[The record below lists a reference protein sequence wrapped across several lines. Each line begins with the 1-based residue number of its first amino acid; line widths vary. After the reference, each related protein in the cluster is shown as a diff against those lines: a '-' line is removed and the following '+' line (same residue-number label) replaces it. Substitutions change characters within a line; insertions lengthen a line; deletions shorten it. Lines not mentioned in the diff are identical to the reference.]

1 MADTNSEK
9 TEKDINYQRI
19 YYVEPND
26 VFDEKDKQITP
37 SYEDFCISFNLIIT
51 QYERLKKSFH
61 TSSEGEEESKKEYII
76 RWGKTKKEMEASSKY
91 GSVLQGKRSFSVN
104 NNGKLEPDD
113 KYNYLT
119 TYYTDI
125 SHDSYKEGTEI
136 EGLGVES
143 VQISYESWYTPTVV
157 IKFVDVRGSALF
169 GREEAI
175 HIGENLQAENL
186 FGAFFTMPYPL
197 FRLQVKG
204 FLGKPVTYQLCC
216 SNFKGEFN
224 STTGNFEA
232 TATFLGYSW
241 SLMTDI
247 PFLYLV
253 AAPYATYI
261 GHDYWE
267 RHKNSEDWGL
277 WDGNNEPT
285 LPPPTLYDFTK
296 NIDAAQNKTDFNG
309 SAEQREEQS
318 SIENEL
324 TILSNIKENLAEF
337 EKQFEALVHNKYLNV
352 DFDNTDKKKQIL
364 LFSNEDSVTVTEDAK
379 EAYKNLYSSLKDYE
393 DGGYSTVEIGT
404 DKMPNGWASEE
415 FSDDTMTFYK
425 RFIKD
430 SNNKIKAL
438 ANNGKAISGLTNE
451 NFSNITYNG
460 KQGKLCSAM
469 VQKLIETIN
478 NNNKNNNNN
487 GNNNGVICD
496 YCNLIDF
503 SNLYQLAEDA
513 EKDRNNRKIKLA
525 EEIQSYANENIVELL
540 NGSNGEGGFKPY
552 IGNVYK
558 IIMCHLETFCHIM
571 FDSAEEI
578 KKQYDNGERTAA
590 ALGIRGANA
599 NNDNT
604 PPTEDKGFPS
614 TDLKKSETNDN
625 IVAWPAL
632 FGAQTKSC
640 GYVSDLKNVYG
651 WPGDSNIVEYPA
663 KFIEVKVVYALQE
676 GVQMLAETREQLD
689 SGTTIYGFPITP
701 SDFIINGTIFSKAN
715 INNYTDLSGYLA
727 IRMTNIIGV
736 MCGNNISNTLA
747 EEIGR
752 MDSYNLYLAWQ
763 SAIRFKEITN
773 GMTVDYLLDIMYSIG
788 NDAYNAYGIENK
800 REGTYRFQFETQK
813 KIKYNDNGRHPFFK
827 DENGRARYIHFY
839 DRNDVAYTPA
849 VLKPFK
855 NYTGSSDRR
864 NYDFYYDMSDQNEPF
879 FCPNFTDADV
889 FNEDPEGPEYDGK
902 TQSTG
907 WLYTARDTEIDYA
920 LLEDS
925 LYKYNNQ
932 YMCYIVTDESKIKGI
947 KSKYDEIKSNK
958 ISIADDNVTDDFT
971 EFLNTFYKIGEEEKT
986 KYLKPYRS
994 ILDYG
999 LGNIFKFST
1008 AIVEEAAYEAY
1019 QKVQVYNSNGWKLRT
1034 RENEVK
1040 DMDISKAVIDNFFIY
1055 YKGYIGVNL
1064 FTCPF
1069 YYVQNSIANDDIR
1082 LKVKALLFL
1091 HTFLYTIKNNGDFIH
1106 LNIFSKDKK
1115 TGCIEEVPKAY
1126 LLLIGGLLW
1135 RQRQK
1140 NDPILFSEKN
1150 LTFQSCDK
1158 HHTLF
1163 HLFKKANGQY
1173 GYYMGVENTSNQDF
1187 YNVPI
1192 KKFVG
1197 DSVDLN
1203 VGNQLISL
1211 FEDFAKTTFND
1222 IANNYELKN
1231 TTTNRGKR
1239 ITVDYMGNN
1248 FIADFNAYYKV
1259 LSHAEKLQNS
1269 LKKILDK
1276 ELDKTNKFNDKFN
1289 EREILIGAIPIA
1301 VTSIGSNNRI
1311 FGTDINFDKT
1321 ILKNYQELITQY
1333 KKTKK
1338 EIDEKYF
1345 VKLENIIKGDKGTSN
1360 FVGKYFLCDILKEQ
1374 DYSAIAYLNTVDQNT
1389 QNILKD
1395 LYLETY
1401 LICDGCYTNSSTA
1414 KKSIY
1419 LNKNLMTSYLK
1430 GFVDSCNKITGQEV
1444 TSISD
1449 GTETF
1454 EVSEQTLKNKDLS
1467 IAIYYY
1473 LKNLWDKWLITS
1485 NTDEFDVSNFF
1496 DENFIFIDSF
1506 YKNTYNALAIN
1517 CEEFLQTYTGLSKE
1531 GSLFNFLADICA
1543 KHRCIFLPVPDFV
1556 GFNGKKEQDI
1566 EAMKQLFRP
1575 IPYNSMDGYENNNKF
1590 IVMYTYPPSS
1600 KKDESNG
1607 YYSDSYDLFKNKSL
1621 TTVAEALFSKADCVD
1636 GEGNTHFDKSEKPIT
1651 RYGYNVPS
1659 FGVSFGRQNNHIFKS
1674 LKLSM
1679 ENPMM
1684 TEQAMKAQWN
1694 ICLKAGNSQHTIAFI
1709 GQDTFNVF
1717 CNYSYTITIEMM
1729 GNAQI
1734 APLMYF
1740 QLTNVPLWS
1749 GTYMIFKVTHS
1760 MTSGNMT
1767 TTITAMKMAKFATP
1781 FNEKFFIINPVQSIS
1796 SDGSGYSNDCVGDAT
1811 DYDTEQERHGEKTSL
1826 SMDTKI
1832 GKFYKLKDLTITNC
1846 KDNVPGTR
1854 DVERLKLFCQD
1865 IIDPLR
1871 KECDNQ
1877 HITFRFTSVYRT
1889 LTTNRKCANSTA
1901 KNSDHLF
1908 GLAADIQTGNNGK
1921 EDTLKLLNLIKK
1933 MICDGKLTEVRQLIF
1948 ETKKSQTYWV
1958 HIARRRPEIEND
1970 KKNEYLNY
1978 VGNKYTK
1985 DTNNCQ

>member
-1 MADTNSEK
+1 MDYNNSEN
-9 TEKDINYQRI
+9 TEKKIDYQRI

-61 TSSEGEEESKKEYII
+61 TSSEGEEEEGKKEYII

-91 GSVLQGKRSFSVN
+91 GSVLQGKRSLSLN
-104 NNGKLEPDD
+104 NETKKIEPDD

-267 RHKNSEDWGL
+267 RHKNSEEWGL

-324 TILSNIKENLAEF
+324 TILSSIKENIAEF
-337 EKQFEALVHNKYLNV
+337 EKQFEALVNNNFLNV
-352 DFDNTDKKKQIL
+352 EFDNTDKKKQIL
-364 LFSNEDSVTVTEDAK
+364 LFSKASTVTVTDVAK
-379 EAYKNLYSSLKDYE
+379 EAYKNLYSSLKEYE
-393 DGGYSTVEIGT
+393 EGGYSTAEIGT
-404 DKMPNGWASEE
+404 DKMPNGWVSKE
-415 FSDDTMTFYK
+415 FTDNNMTFYK
-425 RFIKD
+425 RFIND
-430 SNNKIKAL
+430 SSKKIKAL
-438 ANNGKAISGLTNE
+438 NNNNE
-451 NFSNITYNG
+451 VIYKLAHDNFSEITYNG
-460 KQGKLCSAM
+460 TQGKLCSAM

-478 NNNKNNNNN
+478 NNNNN
-487 GNNNGVICD
+487 GNNNGVICE

-599 NNDNT
+599 NNGNQT
-604 PPTEDKGFPS
+604 PTEDKDFPS
-614 TDLKKSETNDN
+614 TDLKKSETNNN

-632 FGAQTKSC
+632 FGTQTKSC

-689 SGTTIYGFPITP
+689 TGTTIYGFPITP

-736 MCGNNISNTLA
+736 MCGNNISDTLA

-763 SAIRFKEITN
+763 SAIRFKEITK
-773 GMTVDYLLDIMYSIG
+773 GMTVDYLRDIMYSIG

-813 KIKYNDNGRHPFFK
+813 KIKYNEEGRHPFFK
-827 DENGRARYIHFY
+827 DENNKARYIHFY
-839 DRNDVAYTPA
+839 DGNDVAYTPA
-849 VLKPFK
+849 VLKAFK
-855 NYTGSSDRR
+855 FYAGTAEKL
-864 NYDFYYDMSDQNEPF
+864 NYDFYYDTRSQSGPF
-879 FCPNFTDADV
+879 FRPNFTDADV

-907 WLYTARDTEIDYA
+907 WLYTARDTDIDYA
-920 LLEDS
+920 LFQYNAS
-925 LYKYNNQ
+925 LHKYNNQ

-994 ILDYG
+994 ILNYG
-999 LGNIFKFST
+999 LRNIFKFNT
-1008 AIVEEAAYEAY
+1008 AIVEDVVYEAY
-1019 QKVQVYNSNGWKLRT
+1019 QKVDVYNSNGWKLRT

-1055 YKGYIGVNL
+1055 YKGYTGVNL

-1069 YYVQNSIANDDIR
+1069 YYVQNSITDDDIK

-1091 HTFLYTIKNNGDFIH
+1091 HTFLYTIEKNGHFIH
-1106 LNIFSKDKK
+1106 LNIFSNDKK

-1135 RQRQK
+1135 RQRQD
-1140 NDPILFSEKN
+1140 NDPIRFSEDN

-1158 HHTLF
+1158 NHTLF
-1163 HLFKKANGQY
+1163 HLFKNANGTY
-1173 GYYMGVENTSNQDF
+1173 GYYMGVCKEDQNDF
-1187 YNVPI
+1187 YNVSI
-1192 KKFVG
+1192 KTFVG
-1197 DSVDLN
+1197 DTVDFN

-1231 TTTNRGKR
+1231 TTTNKDKR
-1239 ITVDYMGNN
+1239 ITVDYKGKS
-1248 FIADFNAYYKV
+1248 FIADFKAYYDEMAKMKKDQTHLKNILNQKTGDGFWMRV
-1259 LSHAEKLQNS
+1259 LENVEYLRYAVPFVDLFNWGGSRSSAQLKSDNYKKLVNEYKKISEKLETKSFVS
-1269 LKKILDK
+1269 LQ
-1276 ELDKTNKFNDKFN
+1276 
-1289 EREILIGAIPIA
+1289 AI
-1301 VTSIGSNNRI
+1301 
-1311 FGTDINFDKT
+1311 ING
-1321 ILKNYQELITQY
+1321 E
-1333 KKTKK
+1333 
-1338 EIDEKYF
+1338 
-1345 VKLENIIKGDKGTSN
+1345 KGTSN

-1414 KKSIY
+1414 KKHIY

-1607 YYSDSYDLFKNKSL
+1607 YYSDSYDLFKNKCL
-1621 TTVAEALFSKADCVD
+1621 TTVAEALFSKTDCVD

-1679 ENPMM
+1679 ENPIM

-1760 MTSGNMT
+1760 MTPGNMT

-1826 SMDTKI
+1826 PMTTKI
-1832 GKFYKLKDLTITNC
+1832 GEFYTLRELTITNC
-1846 KDNVPGTR
+1846 EDNVPGTR
-1854 DVERLKLFCQD
+1854 DVERLKLFCKD

-1871 KECDNQ
+1871 KECNNQ
-1877 HITFRFTSVYRT
+1877 NITFSFTSVYRT
-1889 LTTNRKCANSTA
+1889 LTTNKKCANSKVST
-1901 KNSDHLF
+1901 SDHLY
-1908 GLAADIQTGNNGK
+1908 GLAADIQTGNNSK
-1921 EDTLKLLNLIKK
+1921 SDTLKLLNLIKK

-1948 ETKKSQTYWV
+1948 ETKKCETYWV

-1970 KKNEYLNY
+1970 KKNEYLNC
-1978 VGNKYTK
+1978 VGNNYTK